1 MAVQTTYEFIIKPQG
16 EIIADY
22 MYSRGRNTFLMGP
35 LGSGKT
41 YASCMR
47 IFDQMCEQ
55 EPNVNNV
62 RKSRWIAIRNTYPDL
77 NGTTIK
83 DWCDLYH
90 NEDMSL
96 GKFNKDFP
104 PTHYLDFDLEDGT
117 RVKAEL
123 VFMALD
129 RPQAVKKLRG
139 IQATG
144 FWLNEMKELAKPI
157 VDMCDGRH
165 GRYPSAADG
174 GPSWHGMIGDTNA
187 PDDDHWYY
195 KLAEEDH
202 PEDWLFLT
210 QPGGVI
216 EHVKGEGS
224 KQVVSWTPN
233 PDAENLVNL
242 PEGYYIKQVQ
252 GKADDWI
259 RINLANNYG
268 TVATGLPIYRGHWK
282 DAVHINPLKMLP
294 IKKHG
299 KLLMGFDFGRTPA
312 CIIGQLTP
320 DDKLRVIREFISEN
334 MGIRSFMKEILP
346 ILKRDYPKFTR
357 RDYEAY
363 CDPSGL
369 AKSGNDENS
378 PIEILNMEF
387 RIKAYGTSSNKP
399 NNRWEAVNYFLDA
412 PEGEIPPFEMSA
424 VCKSLRKGFNGGY
437 QLRRIQVVGDERF
450 TSVADKNKYSHPHD
464 ALQYLAQGAQGD
476 IDYESTE
483 KLTQRAEQTAS
494 ADTTTG
500 Y

>member
-144 FWLNEMKELAKPI
+144 FWLNEMKWGDNSMLSKAEFTQVEEQKMLVWNHSSADENWNI
-157 VDMCDGRH
+157 VPNPMMPDWPTTLLTTVTFVDVGDKTKVRLVWTPVNASEAEIACFAGSMNKM
-165 GRYPSAADG
+165 G
-174 GPSWHGMIGDTNA
+174 GGWESGYAIIDEI
-187 PDDDHWYY
+187 
-195 KLAEEDH
+195 LAE
-202 PEDWLFLT
+202 L
-210 QPGGVI
+210 
-216 EHVKGEGS
+216 
-224 KQVVSWTPN
+224 
-233 PDAENLVNL
+233 
-242 PEGYYIKQVQ
+242 
-252 GKADDWI
+252 
-259 RINLANNYG
+259 
-268 TVATGLPIYRGHWK
+268 
-282 DAVHINPLKMLP
+282 
-294 IKKHG
+294 
-299 KLLMGFDFGRTPA
+299 
-312 CIIGQLTP
+312 
-320 DDKLRVIREFISEN
+320 
-334 MGIRSFMKEILP
+334 
-346 ILKRDYPKFTR
+346 
-357 RDYEAY
+357 
-363 CDPSGL
+363 
-369 AKSGNDENS
+369 
-378 PIEILNMEF
+378 
-387 RIKAYGTSSNKP
+387 
-399 NNRWEAVNYFLDA
+399 
-412 PEGEIPPFEMSA
+412 
-424 VCKSLRKGFNGGY
+424 
-437 QLRRIQVVGDERF
+437 
-450 TSVADKNKYSHPHD
+450 
-464 ALQYLAQGAQGD
+464 
-476 IDYESTE
+476 
-483 KLTQRAEQTAS
+483 
-494 ADTTTG
+494 
-500 Y
+500 